1 MLEPKKINLEN
12 AYRGSLEVQKRD
24 ILSNFCFEQVAV
36 IMASPCLPIYKY
48 KNEEKPE
55 IIGFEPW
62 KILIRHELRV
72 PSIYDLYCCA
82 ERLLDD
88 VIKEVHKNPKSNYQS
103 IASGPFKVIYL
114 YGNLTLDFVVESWG
128 NY

>member
-1 MLEPKKINLEN
+1 MLEPKVINPEN
-12 AYRGSLEVQKRD
+12 YYRGSLEDQKRD
-24 ILSNFCFEQVAV
+24 ILSNFCFEKVAM
-36 IMASPCLPIYKY
+36 IMASPCLPIYK
-48 KNEEKPE
+48 NEEETE
-55 IIGFEPW
+55 IIGYEPW

-82 ERLLDD
+82 EELLDE
-88 VIKEVHKNPKSNYQS
+88 VIKEVHKNPKGNYQS
-103 IASGPFKVIYL
+103 MATGPFKVTYL

>member
-12 AYRGSLEVQKRD
+12 YYRGSLEKQKAD
-24 ILSNFCFEQVAV
+24 ILSNFCFEQVAM
-36 IMASPCLPIYKY
+36 IMATPCMPTFKDSTLEVVGYR
-48 KNEEKPE
+48 
-55 IIGFEPW
+55 PW
-62 KILIRHELRV
+62 KMFSDEGFTVPNVSTLRK
-72 PSIYDLYCCA
+72 LA

-88 VIKEVHKNPKSNYQS
+88 VIKEVHKNPRSNYQS
-103 IASGPFKVIYL
+103 IATGPFKATYL

>member
-1 MLEPKKINLEN
+1 MLEPKVINFEN

-103 IASGPFKVIYL
+103 MATGPFKATYL

>member
-24 ILSNFCFEQVAV
+24 ILSNFCFEQVAT
-36 IMASPCLPIYKY
+36 IMATPCMPVYNNSTSEIVGYK
-48 KNEEKPE
+48 
-55 IIGFEPW
+55 PW
-62 KILIRHELRV
+62 QVYINKTFKV
-72 PSIYDLYCCA
+72 PNVGDLYCLA
-82 ERLLDD
+82 DRLLDD
-88 VIKEVHKNPKSNYQS
+88 VINEVHKDSKSNYQS
-103 IASGPFKVIYL
+103 IASGPFKVTYL